1 LSEQSIRHFNTLE
14 KGGSPETP
22 GARHCIIVF
31 ASAANA
37 ARNVAG
43 LPAVARA
50 ARQAAIAGISECWI
64 VAGPDWRPEAR
75 IDAEVNRLASGIHV
89 HRLPATDL
97 PARLAEESLLL
108 VAGERL
114 VAAHNI
120 HDPLARDPFVVSG
133 LGLAAAG
140 APEFF
145 ERIAAGRSAAELD
158 EAERQI
164 VAATAKLG
172 DGIISRTINRPI
184 SQAISRALLRWPAI
198 RPMHATVATALLAA
212 AMVACLLTGGQTGLI
227 AGALLFQTASII
239 DGVDGEIARATFRS
253 SDAGALAD
261 SLVDAATNIGF
272 IGGVVINL
280 WIQGHSSAAIVG
292 AAGLAMMALGLFLL
306 GQRARSP
313 GRQFTFNAVKE
324 DLCADRSSPLQWLI
338 WLTMRDFY
346 AFAAVLFVLCGFA
359 VQGLVAFGV
368 VAAGWFVVVLGVLSR
383 RRA

>member
-1 LSEQSIRHFNTLE
+1 MTEQSFRNFDTLE
-14 KGGSPETP
+14 NRGALETP
-22 GARHCIIVF
+22 EARSCIIVF
-31 ASAANA
+31 ASAAHA
-37 ARNVAG
+37 SRNVAG
-43 LPAVARA
+43 LPSVARA
-50 ARQAAIAGISECWI
+50 ARQAALAGIDECWI
-64 VAGPDWRPEAR
+64 VAGPDWQPEAWVE
-75 IDAEVNRLASGIHV
+75 AEVVRLAAGLHV
-89 HRLPATDL
+89 HRLPAGDL
-97 PARLAEESLLL
+97 PVRCATQSILL

-114 VAAHNI
+114 VAANHI

-140 APEFF
+140 MPEFF
-145 ERIAAGRSAAELD
+145 EQIAAGRGAAELD

-164 VAATAKLG
+164 IAATAKPG
-172 DGIISRTINRPI
+172 DGIISRHVNRPI
-184 SQAISRALLRWPAI
+184 SQAISRTVLRWPAV
-198 RPMHATVATALLAA
+198 RPMHATVVTALLAA
-212 AMVACLLTGGQTGLI
+212 AMVACLLTGGQIGLI

-253 SDAGALAD
+253 SDSGALAD

-292 AAGLAMMALGLFLL
+292 AAGLALMALGLLLL

-324 DLCADRSSPLQWLI
+324 DLGAGQSSFLQWLI

-346 AFAAVLFVLCGFA
+346 AFAAVLFVLCGLA
-359 VQGLVAFGV
+359 VPGLIAFGM
-368 VAAGWFVVVLGVLSR
+368 VATGWFVVILGVLGR
-383 RRA
+383 RRV